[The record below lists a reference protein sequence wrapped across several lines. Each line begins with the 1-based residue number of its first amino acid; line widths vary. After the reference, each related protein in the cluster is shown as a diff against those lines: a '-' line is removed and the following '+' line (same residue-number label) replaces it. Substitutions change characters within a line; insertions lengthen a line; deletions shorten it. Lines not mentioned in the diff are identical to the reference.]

1 MPIYWFSLSMIFPYK
16 DKIQGNYAV
25 SSIFVRENI
34 RQRHEEG
41 QEVREEEREEER
53 EPEYMNVLP
62 I

>member
-1 MPIYWFSLSMIFPYK
+1 MPIYWFSLCMIFPYK

-34 RQRHEEG
+34 RQRQEER
-41 QEVREEEREEER
+41 QEDREEEG
-53 EPEYMNVLP
+53 EPEYMHVLR

>member
-1 MPIYWFSLSMIFPYK
+1 MIFPYK

-41 QEVREEEREEER
+41 QDEREEEREEER